1 MRDQSIRATE
11 QSPGHGT
18 ATYACACTCGG
29 HGRQIQCRIDG
40 YPNGNGPCF
49 EIKGILLERIE
60 GYNLEDIATS
70 PLAPPPGD
78 GLMQWRQII
87 QAAVN
92 LAHKINQ
99 QKAIMED
106 CAPRN
111 VVVDKQSQTP
121 RIVDLPQCHFRDEL
135 VEAWQRWGWH
145 EEEDDWDPG
154 VGYWKLARSTD
165 NTGAIGAVMVSRV
178 QRATGV
184 KLEMKYPGRE
194 TIISGIK
201 CRNAAAAEGR
211 IGYH

>member
-1 MRDQSIRATE
+1 MESMQRAFSMRDQSIRATE

-99 QKAIMED
+99 QKVIMED
-106 CAPRN
+106 YAPRD
-111 VVVDKQSQTP
+111 VVVDKQSQTRASSTCP
-121 RIVDLPQCHFRDEL
+121 SVTSGTSWSRHGRGGGGMRKRMIGIRASSIGSWQGVRITQ
-135 VEAWQRWGWH
+135 G
-145 EEEDDWDPG
+145 
-154 VGYWKLARSTD
+154 RS
-165 NTGAIGAVMVSRV
+165 A
-178 QRATGV
+178 
-184 KLEMKYPGRE
+184 P
-194 TIISGIK
+194 
-201 CRNAAAAEGR
+201 
-211 IGYH
+211 